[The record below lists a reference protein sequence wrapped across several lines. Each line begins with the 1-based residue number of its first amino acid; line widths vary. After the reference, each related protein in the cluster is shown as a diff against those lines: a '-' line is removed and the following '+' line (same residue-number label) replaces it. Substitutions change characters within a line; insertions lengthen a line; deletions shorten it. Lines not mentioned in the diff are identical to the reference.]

1 MSFNKLPHV
10 RDLIIKKNFSL
21 RDAIKIIDKGGQ
33 RIAFVV
39 NDQKF
44 LNIITDGDIRRALL
58 KKFTL
63 NASISKIILKKKCK
77 YLNIN
82 CKNN

>member
-63 NASISKIILKKKCK
+63 NATLMSSKLLTEQYLTLIIQFS
-77 YLNIN
+77 
-82 CKNN
+82 